1 MDSEI
6 NDQEVSV
13 KFSDRLR
20 RLRKDKGYTQEEL
33 GKLADVHN
41 VNLSRYER
49 GLSNPSAVVLKRIA
63 EALEVSVGHLVEG
76 DPNEVPI
83 SRLQDPELR
92 QHIEE
97 IERLPE
103 KERLVVK
110 DFLEAFLFRHR
121 VRGLAN

>member
-1 MDSEI
+1 MGKEI
-6 NDQEVSV
+6 HDQSV
-13 KFSDRLR
+13 PKNFPE
-20 RLRKDKGYTQEEL
+20 RLRKLRKARGLTQEEL
-33 GKLADVHN
+33 GRLADVHN

-49 GLSNPSAVVLKRIA
+49 GLSNPSAVVLKRLA
-63 EALEVSVGHLVEG
+63 EALDVSVGHLVEG
-76 DPNEVPI
+76 DANEIPP

-92 QHIEE
+92 SHIEE

>member
-1 MDSEI
+1 MGKETH
-6 NDQEVSV
+6 DQSV
-13 KFSDRLR
+13 PKNFPE
-20 RLRKDKGYTQEEL
+20 RLRKLRKAQGYTQEEL
-33 GKLADVHN
+33 GRIADVHN

-49 GLSNPSAVVLKRIA
+49 GLSNPSAVVLKRLA
-63 EALEVSVGHLVEG
+63 EALDVSVGHLVEG
-76 DPNEVPI
+76 DPNEIPP

>member
-1 MDSEI
+1 MDNEI
-6 NDQEVSV
+6 SDQDVPKNFPE
-13 KFSDRLR
+13 RLR
-20 RLRKDKGYTQEEL
+20 RLRKEKGYTQEEL

-49 GLSNPSAVVLKRIA
+49 GLSNPSAVVLKRLA
-63 EALEVSVGHLVEG
+63 EALGVSVGHLVEG
-76 DPNEVPI
+76 DPNEVPL

-103 KERLVVK
+103 KERLVIK

>member
-1 MDSEI
+1 MGKEI
-6 NDQEVSV
+6 HDQSV
-13 KFSDRLR
+13 PKNFPE
-20 RLRKDKGYTQEEL
+20 RLRKLRKAKGFTQEEL
-33 GKLADVHN
+33 GRLADVHN

-49 GLSNPSAVVLKRIA
+49 GLSNPSAVVLKRLA
-63 EALEVSVGHLVEG
+63 EALGVSVGHLVEG
-76 DPNEVPI
+76 DPNEIPP

-92 QHIEE
+92 SHIEE

>member
-1 MDSEI
+1 MGKESH
-6 NDQEVSV
+6 DQSV
-13 KFSDRLR
+13 PKNFPE
-20 RLRKDKGYTQEEL
+20 RLRKLRKAKGYTQEEL
-33 GKLADVHN
+33 GRLADVHN

-49 GLSNPSAVVLKRIA
+49 GLSNPSAVVLKRLA
-63 EALEVSVGHLVEG
+63 EALDVSVGHLVEG
-76 DPNEVPI
+76 DSNEIPP

-121 VRGLAN
+121 VRGLAH